1 MLPKYHSRF
10 SRYISGF
17 FPESFRVEVTLT
29 LDDNEA
35 MAINIATPAGDLAHC
50 ETTETQAL
58 DIVAMGEI
66 AQVLKARV
74 GMASEAA

>member
-10 SRYISGF
+10 LRYISGF
-17 FPESFRVEVTLT
+17 FPESLLVEVTLT
-29 LDDNEA
+29 IDDNEV
-35 MAINIATPAGDLAHC
+35 MAINIATSAGDLAHC

-74 GMASEAA
+74 GMASETA